1 MPLDPRGLARRLV
14 QGSEEMLWP
23 TRCVSC
29 DMPGELICEECR
41 AAMPWIRQQFACPN
55 CGAPFGALT
64 CTECDGPWEARAT
77 ICALGF
83 GQISAQMVAFLKD
96 KHELRLAGVNAA
108 AIACALDEASSWP
121 AADGAPRFDASRVD
135 ALCFVPATAAA
146 YRRRGFDHMELV
158 SRELSRFTG
167 IPLMEVLVRG
177 SARDQ
182 RTLGKED
189 RARNLAGSVWVCD
202 DVCGMRLLLVDD
214 VVTTGATMREATR
227 VLLSRGAAEVTCA
240 AVARVW

>member
-1 MPLDPRGLARRLV
+1 MD
-14 QGSEEMLWP
+14 
-23 TRCVSC
+23 
-29 DMPGELICEECR
+29 
-41 AAMPWIRQQFACPN
+41 
-55 CGAPFGALT
+55 
-64 CTECDGPWEARAT
+64 
-77 ICALGF
+77 
-83 GQISAQMVAFLKD
+83 
-96 KHELRLAGVNAA
+96 
-108 AIACALDEASSWP
+108 
-121 AADGAPRFDASRVD
+121 
-135 ALCFVPATAAA
+135 
-146 YRRRGFDHMELV
+146 
-158 SRELSRFTG
+158 
-167 IPLMEVLVRG
+167 VLVRG